1 MFFEPIANTR
11 SIVGSG
17 SFEYGFPN
25 PTINITVNLGWKNI
39 NNYTN
44 MHNCV
49 RNSYKKLL
57 FNRNIISFDK
67 KNNEMLRWE
76 DKLREIIEMQLYE
89 NKIDSNENDTFLFIK
104 HLTFIDD
111 DNKRQLHNKIRHEIY
126 ERNDMDNIISDNEE
140 YEIESD
146 SDIF

>member
-1 MFFEPIANTR
+1 MNETKFSPAYHKWVF
-11 SIVGSG
+11 
-17 SFEYGFPN
+17 YH
-25 PTINITVNLGWKNI
+25 NI

-44 MHNCV
+44 MQQCV

-76 DKLREIIEMQLYE
+76 DKLRETIETELYD
-89 NKIDSNENDTFLFIK
+89 NKINSNENDTFLFIK

-111 DNKRQLHNKIRHEIY
+111 DNKRQLHNKIRYEIY
-126 ERNDMDNIISDNEE
+126 ERNDMDNIISDDEE
-140 YEIESD
+140 YEVESD